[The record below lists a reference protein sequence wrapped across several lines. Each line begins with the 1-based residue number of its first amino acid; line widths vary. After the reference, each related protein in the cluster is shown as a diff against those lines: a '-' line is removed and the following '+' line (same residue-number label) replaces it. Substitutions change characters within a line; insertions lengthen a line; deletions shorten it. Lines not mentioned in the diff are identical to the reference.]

1 MSNVAQLPPY
11 SLAGSAHDL
20 PGRLRSNAR
29 RCRYA
34 PGAYVY
40 RPVDQM
46 TNVYIIAAGT
56 VKIGG
61 YSPEGHEIVYDTAG
75 PGDFFGNLKYLGN
88 RGGFQE
94 FVRAVTEVEVNV
106 FDLVAFKRILSTEP
120 TVQEWF
126 SRLMVKRW
134 SRAEAR
140 LYRISALRPLER
152 LRWVLR
158 EVGADDARAPEL
170 LTQSDLANL
179 AGLTR
184 QTVAKLLREL

>member
-1 MSNVAQLPPY
+1 MHDRAIPNPSHHAE
-11 SLAGSAHDL
+11 SAPEL
-20 PGRLRSNAR
+20 PGCLRDHGR
-29 RCRYA
+29 RRRYVA
-34 PGAYVY
+34 GAYVY

-46 TNVYIIAAGT
+46 TLIYFISAGT
-56 VKIGG
+56 VKIGS
-61 YSPEGHEIVYDTAG
+61 YSPEGREVVYDTAG

-94 FVRAVTEVEVNV
+94 FVRALTEVEVDTL
-106 FDLVAFKRILSTEP
+106 DLVTFKRILATQPS
-120 TVQEWF
+120 VQEWF

-134 SRAEAR
+134 ARAEAR

-152 LRWVLR
+152 LRQVLC
-158 EVGADDARAPEL
+158 EVGDDDARAPEV

-179 AGLTR
+179 TGLTR